1 MLMGRRGPRDGD
13 GRSMICWLDARTWL
27 TSAGDDL
34 QGWTSYSRRA
44 NGRWRT
50 AHALPYLRGIHAE
63 LGESTA
69 ECVAVHPELFSGLA
83 LIAAVTRKHFEDVAL
98 LKLTHR
104 VVVSDT
110 SGVPFRALL
119 ARTESP
125 AERRFLLASKVGMGS

>member
-1 MLMGRRGPRDGD
+1 
-13 GRSMICWLDARTWL
+13 MICWLDARTWL

-110 SGVPFRALL
+110 SGVHLEDEVVEFAFQSRRLPFMELTWPWL
-119 ARTESP
+119 GPDYILTS
-125 AERRFLLASKVGMGS
+125 